1 VGERALRVV
10 VGLLA
15 CLSVTAALAEDARPR
30 RYPMPGHGS
39 LGLTLPVSWRD
50 ELRQP
55 PSRLPPT
62 IVFKPATGAPFQVF
76 VTPIWPPRDA
86 PPSTAE
92 DLRRSVERAAEQ
104 AKARAVEQTL
114 EVKELRGSS
123 GSGYYF
129 SATDRAPGPGE
140 YKYLTQGMIRVGG
153 LVVTFTILTNDG
165 QASVAADALA
175 MVGGAL
181 HGSD

>member
-1 VGERALRVV
+1 V
-10 VGLLA
+10 
-15 CLSVTAALAEDARPR
+15 
-30 RYPMPGHGS
+30 
-39 LGLTLPVSWRD
+39 PVSWRD

-123 GSGYYF
+123 RSG
-129 SATDRAPGPGE
+129 
-140 YKYLTQGMIRVGG
+140 GMIRVGG
-153 LVVTFTILTNDG
+153 LDVTFTILTNDG